1 LLGRDHE
8 LAGIAQL
15 LANPHCRLL
24 TLAGPGGIGKT
35 RLAIQTAANA
45 GEAFKDGVYFVPLAP
60 LNAAEFIAS
69 AIATAVNLVFQG
81 QAKPQV
87 QLLNYLQG
95 KQMLLVLDNF
105 EHLLPTMPEGTDEG
119 IELLADLLQQAP
131 DLKLLVTSRERLK
144 VQGEWV
150 FEVQGLPVP
159 PSQQRQNLATYSA
172 VALFLDIARRSRADF
187 QLGEAEG
194 PFIARICALLEGLPL
209 GIELAASWVRLLSC
223 REIAEEIERSL
234 DFLTVSLRD
243 VPARHRSLRAIFD
256 YSWALLSAEE
266 QGVMQ
271 RLSLFRGG
279 FEREAAQQVARAT
292 LLTLSALID
301 KSLLRRT
308 GTGRYYLQELV
319 RQYAQE
325 QLWTTGAQALAQD
338 QHLAYYASLAET
350 AETQLEGP
358 EQVTWLERLEQE
370 HDNLRAA
377 LSWAFDTSNE
387 GVEQA
392 EIGLRLAGVLYR
404 FWQGRGHLREGCAWL
419 ERGLQKGENMAAG
432 VRAKALTLLGWL
444 LNQQGNHA
452 QAIPLLQEGLALYR
466 SLADARGMADALD
479 SLGDVAWLQGE
490 FQQAKIYY
498 EESLALCRTVNNPW
512 AIGLSLYSLGR
523 LHLDYGYLEPAAAL
537 LEESLA
543 VLRQVGDRRGIALSL
558 LNLGR
563 VSLSRG
569 DLAQATHQI
578 KEGLVL
584 FQALGNKV
592 DMAECFQALASL
604 ARGQGQAER
613 TTRLWAAAGALY
625 ESMGIPPLST
635 VNQAA
640 HAEDMAFARRHL
652 AETALAAAWAE
663 GQALSLE
670 QAIAYALADP

>member
-1 LLGRDHE
+1 
-8 LAGIAQL
+8 
-15 LANPHCRLL
+15 
-24 TLAGPGGIGKT
+24 
-35 RLAIQTAANA
+35 
-45 GEAFKDGVYFVPLAP
+45 
-60 LNAAEFIAS
+60 
-69 AIATAVNLVFQG
+69 
-81 QAKPQV
+81 
-87 QLLNYLQG
+87 
-95 KQMLLVLDNF
+95 
-105 EHLLPTMPEGTDEG
+105 
-119 IELLADLLQQAP
+119 
-131 DLKLLVTSRERLK
+131 
-144 VQGEWV
+144 
-150 FEVQGLPVP
+150 
-159 PSQQRQNLATYSA
+159 
-172 VALFLDIARRSRADF
+172 
-187 QLGEAEG
+187 
-194 PFIARICALLEGLPL
+194 
-209 GIELAASWVRLLSC
+209 
-223 REIAEEIERSL
+223 
-234 DFLTVSLRD
+234 
-243 VPARHRSLRAIFD
+243 
-256 YSWALLSAEE
+256 
-266 QGVMQ
+266 
-271 RLSLFRGG
+271 
-279 FEREAAQQVARAT
+279 
-292 LLTLSALID
+292 
-301 KSLLRRT
+301 
-308 GTGRYYLQELV
+308 
-319 RQYAQE
+319 
-325 QLWTTGAQALAQD
+325 
-338 QHLAYYASLAET
+338 
-350 AETQLEGP
+350 
-358 EQVTWLERLEQE
+358 VTWLERLEQE